1 MKKHL
6 FRATAL
12 LLWFTTCCTFSV
24 YAQPWVEL
32 MEKGDKASFE
42 AAKDQFKEFW
52 KDKTPEKGKGFKPFL
67 RWQNY
72 WEDRLM
78 PDGSLPK
85 AGTTEEEFKNY
96 QKARGFA
103 PEVVTSSLTP
113 VGTWSP
119 MGPTSSTGGYAGVGR
134 INAIAFD
141 PTNSSVI
148 YVGSA
153 GGGVWKTTNGGTS
166 WTALTDFGP
175 SLGVSSIL
183 VDPVT
188 PNTIYLSTGDGDGR
202 DSPSVGILKS
212 TDGGATWSTT
222 GLNWVR
228 SDVRYTRKLVKN
240 PSGRIL
246 VATSIGIFYTDDAGA
261 NWTQANTGVF
271 YDLEQMPGSAGTF
284 YATAVNGTTA
294 QVFRSTDNG
303 VTWTQVHS
311 LTASNRAE
319 LTVSPANTNYVGVV
333 YSKSSDS
340 GFNGFYSSTNG
351 GTAWALKA
359 STPNLLGWNATGND
373 AGGQGWYD
381 LTIVTDPTNANVI
394 YLGGVNTWKS
404 TNGGTS
410 WTINTMWT
418 SSGSVPVVHADKHAL
433 EFQNNTTLFQG
444 NDGGIYRTT
453 NGGTSWTDLTNTMAI
468 SQLYRLG
475 VAQTSATLIGGLQD
489 NGTKLRS
496 ATGTWTDEIGGD
508 GMDCAINPSNG
519 NYMYGELYYGD
530 IKRSANGGSTWTT
543 IKPNTTEQG
552 GWITPFA
559 LAPSAPATI
568 YIGFKNIWKS
578 TTGTSSNVRWTK
590 IGSNSTSGPSIR
602 AIAVAPN
609 NANVVYY
616 SFDADLSAGAQL
628 RKTTSG
634 SNSWT
639 TLTNPTNV
647 GRVGS
652 IAIDNTNSNNVWV
665 TVSGYNAGQKVFKS
679 TNGGTSWTNVT
690 GTLPNI
696 PANCVAYSNGSN
708 GGVYLGMDVGVYY
721 RDNTMS
727 DWILFNAQLPN
738 VEIADLEIQYSLG
751 KIRAATYGRGVWESD
766 LYGTTPFIA
775 PEIASKLSDKE
786 LQNTNFKVYPNP
798 AQDVLNV
805 EFYAAEGGLSR
816 LYILDLMGRVQTKD
830 QVVEM
835 VQGFNKV
842 NLQINDLPNGIYY
855 LTNGKGKSM
864 RFVKTSSTAQ
874 P

>member
-1 MKKHL
+1 MKRRL
-6 FRATAL
+6 FGAMAL
-12 LLWFTTCCTFSV
+12 LLWFTTCCTVSSF
-24 YAQPWVEL
+24 AQPWADL
-32 MEKGDKASFE
+32 MTKGDKASFE
-42 AAKDQFKEFW
+42 AAKADFKEYW
-52 KDKTPEKGKGFKPFL
+52 KDKTPEKGKGFKAFL
-67 RWQNY
+67 RWQYY
-72 WEDRLM
+72 WENRLM

-85 AGTTEEEFKNY
+85 AGINEEEFNSY
-96 QKARGFA
+96 QKSHGFA
-103 PEVVTSSLTP
+103 PDVVTSALTP
-113 VGTWSP
+113 VGNWTP
-119 MGPTSSTGGYAGVGR
+119 MGPTSSTGGYAGIGR

-141 PTNSSVI
+141 PGNSSVI
-148 YVGSA
+148 YIGSA

-183 VDPVT
+183 VDPAS
-188 PNTIYLSTGDGDGR
+188 PNTIYVATGDGDGR

-240 PSGRIL
+240 STGGRIL
-246 VATSIGIFYTDDAGA
+246 VATSIGIFYTDDAGST
-261 NWTQANTGVF
+261 WTQANTGVF
-271 YDLEQMPGSAGTF
+271 YDLEQMPGSTGTF

-311 LTASNRAE
+311 LASSNRAE
-319 LTVSPANTNYVGVV
+319 LGVSAANANFVGVL

-340 GFNGFYSSTNG
+340 GFNGFYSSVDG

-381 LTIVTDPTNANVI
+381 LTLAVDPTNANTI

-418 SSGSVPVVHADKHAL
+418 SSGAVPVVHADKHAL

-475 VAQTSATLIGGLQD
+475 VSQTNNAIIGGFQD
-489 NGTKLRS
+489 NGTKMRS
-496 ATGTWTDEIGGD
+496 AAGTWTDEIGGD
-508 GMDCAINPSNG
+508 GMDCAINPTNAA
-519 NYMYGELYYGD
+519 YMYGELYYGD
-530 IKRSANGGSTWTT
+530 IYRSTNSGSTWAA
-543 IKPNTTEQG
+543 IKPSTTEQG
-552 GWITPFA
+552 GWVTPFA
-559 LAPSAPATI
+559 LAPSTPATM
-568 YIGFKNIWKS
+568 YIGYKSIYKS
-578 TTGTSSNVRWTK
+578 TNSGTKWTRMGVNSST
-590 IGSNSTSGPSIR
+590 GPSVR
-602 AIAVAPN
+602 SIAVAPN
-609 NANVVYY
+609 SANTVYY
-616 SFDADLSAGAQL
+616 AFDADLSTGNML
-628 RKTTSG
+628 KKTINGGT
-634 SNSWT
+634 SWT
-639 TLTNPTNV
+639 TLTNPASA
-647 GRVGS
+647 GRVNAF
-652 IAIDNTNSNNVWV
+652 AIDNTNANNVWV
-665 TVSGYNAGQKVFKS
+665 SISGYNTGSKVYKS
-679 TNGGTSWTNVT
+679 TNGGTSWTNVS

-696 PANCVAYSNGSN
+696 PANSVVYSNGSN

-751 KIRAATYGRGVWESD
+751 KVRAATYGRGVWESD
-766 LYGTTPFIA
+766 LYGTTPFVA
-775 PEIASKLSDKE
+775 PELAGKLSDKE
-786 LQNTNFKVYPNP
+786 LQKTNFKVYPNP

-805 EFYAAEGGLSR
+805 EFYAAEAGPSR

-835 VQGFNKV
+835 VQGYNKV
-842 NLQINDLPNGIYY
+842 NIQINDLPNGVYY
-855 LTNGKGKSM
+855 LTNGKGKSV
-864 RFVKTSSTAQ
+864 RFVKTASSSN
-874 P
+874 

>member
-1 MKKHL
+1 MKRRL
-6 FRATAL
+6 IGAMAL
-12 LLWFTTCCTFSV
+12 LLWFTTCCTVSSF
-24 YAQPWVEL
+24 AQPWADL
-32 MEKGDKASFE
+32 MTKGDKASFE
-42 AAKDQFKEFW
+42 AAKADFKEYW

-67 RWQNY
+67 RWQYY
-72 WEDRLM
+72 WESRLM

-85 AGTTEEEFKNY
+85 AGIAEEEFNNY
-96 QKARGFA
+96 QKSHGFA
-103 PEVVTSSLTP
+103 PDVVTSALTP
-113 VGTWSP
+113 VGNWMP
-119 MGPTSSTGGYAGVGR
+119 MGPTSSTGGYAGIGR

-141 PTNSSVI
+141 PGNASVI
-148 YVGSA
+148 YIGSA

-166 WTALTDFGP
+166 WSALTDFGP

-183 VDPVT
+183 VDPAS
-188 PNTIYLSTGDGDGR
+188 PNTIYVSTGDGDGR
-202 DSPSVGILKS
+202 DSPSVGVLKS

-240 PSGRIL
+240 PTGGRIL
-246 VATSIGIFYTDDAGA
+246 VATSIGIWYTDDAGA

-271 YDLEQMPGSAGTF
+271 YDLEQMPGSTGTF

-311 LTASNRAE
+311 LASSNRAE
-319 LTVSPANTNYVGVV
+319 LTVSAANTNYVGVV

-340 GFNGFYSSTNG
+340 GYNGFYSSTNG
-351 GTAWALKA
+351 GTSWTLKS

-381 LTIVTDPTNANVI
+381 LTVVTDPTNANTI

-433 EFQNNTTLFQG
+433 EFQNTTLFQG
-444 NDGGIYRTT
+444 NDGGIYKST
-453 NGGTSWTDLTNTMAI
+453 NGTTWTDLTNTMAI

-475 VAQTSATLIGGLQD
+475 VAQTNNAMIGGFQD
-489 NGTKLRS
+489 NGTKMRS
-496 ATGTWTDEIGGD
+496 AAGTWTDEIGGD
-508 GMDCAINPSNG
+508 GMDCAINPANAA
-519 NYMYGELYYGD
+519 YMYGELYYGD
-530 IKRSANGGSTWTT
+530 IYRSTNSGSTWSN
-543 IKPNTTEQG
+543 IKPNTSEQG
-552 GWITPFA
+552 GWVTPFA
-559 LAPSAPATI
+559 LAPSTPATI
-568 YIGFKNIWKS
+568 YIGYKSIYKS
-578 TTGTSSNVRWTK
+578 TNNGTKWTRMGVNSST
-590 IGSNSTSGPSIR
+590 GPSIR

-609 NANVVYY
+609 SASVVYY
-616 SFDADLSAGAQL
+616 SFDADLTTAGMM
-628 RKTTSG
+628 RKSINGG
-634 SNSWT
+634 SSWT

-647 GRVGS
+647 GRVAS

-696 PANCVAYSNGSN
+696 PANSVVYSNGSN

-727 DWILFNAQLPN
+727 DWVLFNAQLPN

-751 KIRAATYGRGVWESD
+751 KVRAATYGRGVWESD
-766 LYGTTPFIA
+766 LYGTTPFVA
-775 PEIASKLSDKE
+775 PELAGKLSDKE
-786 LQNTNFKVYPNP
+786 LQKTNFKVYPNP

-805 EFYAAEGGLSR
+805 EFYAAEGGPSR
-816 LYILDLMGRVQTKD
+816 LYILDLMGRVQTKE

-855 LTNGKGKSM
+855 LSNGKGKSV
-864 RFVKTSSTAQ
+864 RFVKTASSSN
-874 P
+874 